1 MSITYRHSDGAGGH
15 TFYPG
20 VAGEPRWDD
29 ATHTLTLDFEDGVT
43 RTFGPNEDG
52 ERVAYGRLLFR
63 DESVDPETG
72 EPVMAPDEPDQILY
86 RCNFDPLG
94 EE

>member
-1 MSITYRHSDGAGGH
+1 MSTKYRHSDGAGGH

-20 VAGEPRWDD
+20 VVGEPMWDEE
-29 ATHTLTLDFEDGVT
+29 AHTLTLNFEDGET

-52 ERVAYGRLLFR
+52 ERVSYGRLLFR

-72 EPVMAPDEPDQILY
+72 YPVMAPSEPDQIVY
-86 RCNFDPLG
+86 HCTFDPLG